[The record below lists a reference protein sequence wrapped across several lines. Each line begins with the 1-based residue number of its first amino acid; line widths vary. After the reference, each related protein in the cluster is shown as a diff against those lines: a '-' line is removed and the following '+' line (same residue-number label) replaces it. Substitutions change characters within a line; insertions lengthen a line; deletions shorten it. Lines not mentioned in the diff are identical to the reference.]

1 MSKKAK
7 SQASS
12 SRAGAG
18 FGFGSGASFSAFGA
32 SASPLSYVSEPPD
45 LSSISDANTVV
56 AFKNLSK
63 KDSTTKAKALED
75 LQTTVTSSGAPVE
88 EAVLEAWVQI
98 YPRTSIDTSRRVRQ
112 LAHTV
117 QGQIATACGKRIA
130 RHMPK
135 VVGAW
140 LAGLYDNDKSVSL
153 AAQAS
158 FKSVFASPEKL
169 HNVRKAFQQQ
179 ILEYSRSVIDKETS
193 STLSDERNTSPDDAE
208 GKYNRVIASSIAVI
222 ASLLTELSA
231 EELAKEQSSYEEAMQ
246 DSRLWDFSSY
256 NDPAV
261 RRAIHRLLRTFM
273 AKQRDAFSSNL
284 PTISKAYLANALNSD
299 QTGSAYEFSETLV
312 ALTKISPA
320 VWTEHYTSKT
330 PVTRRLRQFLK
341 RGSQGGP
348 REYWENVTKIMT
360 SLPNE
365 VLPSDSAEATEVLNA
380 IRSGIISKD
389 EPRMNISAAYTAYFN
404 VTAALSA
411 GFSEEEQHKLLA
423 EMVLPLVLQYIK
435 PSQETATWAV
445 PAPQAASLI
454 SQVLAIPTMLLVLES
469 QWQQVTDGLIED
481 MKTSQPAQA
490 KDYETSQNQV
500 NDEGQRWAD
509 VASKLLEASPS
520 QAVRETL
527 ARSSSQVLKEALEL
541 LRSRNGKPY
550 GAAGLVEAM
559 LKLLKP
565 FLFED
570 TECSELLTLFIKDDL
585 PSLFLSSSS
594 SKLASIL
601 RAYSDRPDFEDVW
614 RKTLKTCVDEAE
626 PQAKLTALAQLLSS
640 LDSQKQIA
648 VGNPELQSFIL
659 ERFRLSIQGQAD
671 WTFPNQLL
679 RGSSVLADDTVDT
692 VLAEMT
698 QSLSISSQ
706 AQNALQGLSNIV
718 QQSPDIVRRYVP
730 TPGGSVLLQKL
741 VSITE
746 NPNDEVAEQASNLEN
761 RIKATLSDS
770 SSKAALKSSI
780 FDVISRGLVD
790 AAADSVSPSTL
801 VELAKDLF
809 SDSEME
815 KEELSENLLPPHH
828 VWEVALKRFLDVP
841 PHPTFAIT
849 NPLGGSVYLVEPNP
863 RPAKVPRDS
872 EGFSPALRMAAYTAR
887 LLAKAPILEHLPVE
901 RKAQLYRQLLLTI
914 QLTNDNISR
923 ATSND
928 IFSVYNAHTEN
939 DVVEVVADVQ
949 ALITDWV
956 LKSRSSWSGDDASEH
971 SFIQAA
977 WYPLRQASRGLS
989 SEAFYNARAYATT
1002 ISELIEMHGWPG
1014 KETANMENHL
1024 KEIRRNT
1031 LLVAAFLYGHSTPLA
1046 SHGSASR
1053 MCNELIAQLT
1063 GHNISQDG
1071 QGGLKQL
1078 VLLNVIVANQDGI
1091 TDTIAKQR
1099 LVFFVKHLT
1108 EWLDLRDD
1116 EALPLPVRAEVYRSF
1131 SLLLP
1136 LMKDI
1141 YGEHWEDI
1149 INSLIAFWTTAGRFK
1164 DQGLGYEE
1172 AIPCIHASL
1181 KLYSTLKVLHAD
1193 EDPNED
1199 LVEIWKYSQPQ
1210 ISKALIELLKQ
1221 SEGLDDYNH
1230 QPLKIVNE
1238 LLSRQI
1244 SSISVA
1250 QLENTEDLFPLL
1262 VTESSSVQQAAF
1274 DILHKQIPAA
1284 QEEIS
1289 INAALEKTTAQLPD
1303 ELLSLVLEA
1312 PSKDVIGSWD
1322 FSRAMPLG
1330 LRGYLFSWLLIFDH
1344 FTNSSYKVKTDYIE
1358 HLQKEGHVPQL
1369 LDFLTEFLG
1378 HTKGKP
1384 VDISKFDLSRYDPHA
1399 TDTPLADARYLAAH
1413 LYFLTLQHLPS
1424 LSKSWWI
1431 DCKSRQTVLA
1441 VESWTERFVSPH
1453 IVAAALA
1460 AVSEWANSADNAASD
1475 EALTVKVNQR
1485 GKEITAGY
1493 EVDEQFMTIV
1503 VRLPANYPLAPVVVE
1518 GINRVAVSE
1527 QKWQAWLRNCQG
1539 VVTFSNGNLVDGLIS
1554 WRRNVVGTLKGQTEC
1569 AICYSII
1576 SADKQLPSK
1585 RCSTCKNLFHTS
1597 CLYKWF
1603 KSSNGSSCP
1612 LCRNPFNY
1620 G

>member
-1 MSKKAK
+1 
-7 SQASS
+7 
-12 SRAGAG
+12 
-18 FGFGSGASFSAFGA
+18 
-32 SASPLSYVSEPPD
+32 
-45 LSSISDANTVV
+45 
-56 AFKNLSK
+56 
-63 KDSTTKAKALED
+63 
-75 LQTTVTSSGAPVE
+75 
-88 EAVLEAWVQI
+88 
-98 YPRTSIDTSRRVRQ
+98 
-112 LAHTV
+112 
-117 QGQIATACGKRIA
+117 
-130 RHMPK
+130 
-135 VVGAW
+135 
-140 LAGLYDNDKSVSL
+140 
-153 AAQAS
+153 
-158 FKSVFASPEKL
+158 
-169 HNVRKAFQQQ
+169 
-179 ILEYSRSVIDKETS
+179 
-193 STLSDERNTSPDDAE
+193 
-208 GKYNRVIASSIAVI
+208 
-222 ASLLTELSA
+222 
-231 EELAKEQSSYEEAMQ
+231 
-246 DSRLWDFSSY
+246 
-256 NDPAV
+256 
-261 RRAIHRLLRTFM
+261 
-273 AKQRDAFSSNL
+273 
-284 PTISKAYLANALNSD
+284 
-299 QTGSAYEFSETLV
+299 
-312 ALTKISPA
+312 
-320 VWTEHYTSKT
+320 
-330 PVTRRLRQFLK
+330 
-341 RGSQGGP
+341 
-348 REYWENVTKIMT
+348 
-360 SLPNE
+360 
-365 VLPSDSAEATEVLNA
+365 
-380 IRSGIISKD
+380 
-389 EPRMNISAAYTAYFN
+389 
-404 VTAALSA
+404 
-411 GFSEEEQHKLLA
+411 
-423 EMVLPLVLQYIK
+423 
-435 PSQETATWAV
+435 
-445 PAPQAASLI
+445 
-454 SQVLAIPTMLLVLES
+454 
-469 QWQQVTDGLIED
+469 
-481 MKTSQPAQA
+481 
-490 KDYETSQNQV
+490 
-500 NDEGQRWAD
+500 
-509 VASKLLEASPS
+509 
-520 QAVRETL
+520 
-527 ARSSSQVLKEALEL
+527 
-541 LRSRNGKPY
+541 
-550 GAAGLVEAM
+550 
-559 LKLLKP
+559 
-565 FLFED
+565 
-570 TECSELLTLFIKDDL
+570 
-585 PSLFLSSSS
+585 
-594 SKLASIL
+594 
-601 RAYSDRPDFEDVW
+601 
-614 RKTLKTCVDEAE
+614 
-626 PQAKLTALAQLLSS
+626 
-640 LDSQKQIA
+640 
-648 VGNPELQSFIL
+648 
-659 ERFRLSIQGQAD
+659 
-671 WTFPNQLL
+671 
-679 RGSSVLADDTVDT
+679 
-692 VLAEMT
+692 
-698 QSLSISSQ
+698 
-706 AQNALQGLSNIV
+706 
-718 QQSPDIVRRYVP
+718 
-730 TPGGSVLLQKL
+730 
-741 VSITE
+741 
-746 NPNDEVAEQASNLEN
+746 
-761 RIKATLSDS
+761 
-770 SSKAALKSSI
+770 
-780 FDVISRGLVD
+780 
-790 AAADSVSPSTL
+790 
-801 VELAKDLF
+801 
-809 SDSEME
+809 
-815 KEELSENLLPPHH
+815 
-828 VWEVALKRFLDVP
+828 
-841 PHPTFAIT
+841 
-849 NPLGGSVYLVEPNP
+849 
-863 RPAKVPRDS
+863 
-872 EGFSPALRMAAYTAR
+872 
-887 LLAKAPILEHLPVE
+887 
-901 RKAQLYRQLLLTI
+901 
-914 QLTNDNISR
+914 
-923 ATSND
+923 
-928 IFSVYNAHTEN
+928 
-939 DVVEVVADVQ
+939 
-949 ALITDWV
+949 
-956 LKSRSSWSGDDASEH
+956 
-971 SFIQAA
+971 
-977 WYPLRQASRGLS
+977 
-989 SEAFYNARAYATT
+989 
-1002 ISELIEMHGWPG
+1002 
-1014 KETANMENHL
+1014 
-1024 KEIRRNT
+1024 
-1031 LLVAAFLYGHSTPLA
+1031 
-1046 SHGSASR
+1046 

-1250 QLENTEDLFPLL
+1250 QLESTEDLFPLL